1 MKLFT
6 NSVYEKMMRQVPR
19 PSKSI
24 IASPAPKGHFCYGC
38 KRYGEHCVHPCYRDA
53 KIKIRKGVI
62 ICNL

>member
-6 NSVYEKMMRQVPR
+6 NSVYEKMMCQVPR

-38 KRYGEHCVHPCYRDA
+38 KRYGEHCVHPCYREA
-53 KIKIRKGVI
+53 KIKIERG
-62 ICNL
+62 